1 MREQDTITMSCSSV
15 PSSCDPPIESEISP
29 APLSSCCPNNCSH
42 TSCSPLRSH
51 NIFLFPPY
59 NTPTH
64 PPSNSTPV
72 TPSNLSTVN
81 LCPEPPLHFYPTLV
95 NLFPA
100 PCLNIPPEP
109 NQCIPS
115 PCSLSPSP
123 KLSPTSFL
131 ISPEPTFSLS
141 TSSSDKLS
149 PVPFPI
155 NCPPNTYAVP
165 SPNSSLLPCAFFPPP
180 AFNNSPVLHSISTF
194 SLPTPTDLPLGTN
207 VSKLSP
213 APLLCCV
220 HAIEP
225 GTAPHYFNF
234 PEEHSQEEVSG
245 CKLCTLSV
253 EKRIQMEHHRQLCA
267 EFLDSLSRFEDW
279 LQGAQVTA
287 AFPNSS
293 KTLYSEAKAAVRR
306 YEVLLRDMREK
317 LLDLESLNRQYWRLM
332 QAPHRALL
340 PSVLRSRMHEVN
352 QCWDKLQ
359 RETEAMQR
367 RLKLK
372 VRQREEFES
381 DKEEIRL
388 WLTEMD
394 LGLSNVEHFYS
405 GTSTEKILQLQAFQ
419 EDVKSNMERMEGLFV
434 CGEQLMEGSE
444 ALDSET
450 LEMELTELG
459 CYCQGIFSRLSHFQK
474 RLVSTKLVFED
485 DTLFDGEMEVMS
497 DGSSD
502 VFLEMD
508 SEGGAAQSPFS
519 APCPPLCSQTSSAQS
534 VTLDLE
540 WDPLGDVG
548 RSTSNDEDE
557 LFYTPGSWKGLQWEG
572 SQTSD
577 GSITWTGGSRAETRR
592 DTEHLRGILKTLA
605 PSHDTLVDTRG
616 DSDSG
621 LHSSVGEDVIIEGEG
636 VYSASHS
643 TGLLDSRQ
651 KADYFIPAEGHW
663 PVSRFPG
670 DMELVTP
677 DSQVI
682 SGCLKPTSVR
692 QQRRRYGHKS
702 QLKLTRGL
710 TRKPQNLNLE
720 VSIPIEKG
728 VDKSLNSAQKT
739 LHGSV
744 TSLWGWTKRL
754 ASLSILVLLLGG
766 SVLIL
771 PLNHPV
777 CSSHHYAWS
786 LMLTYVNGPPPT

>member
-1 MREQDTITMSCSSV
+1 MQTLHLVRGEAHTVSDTTKL
-15 PSSCDPPIESEISP
+15 P
-29 APLSSCCPNNCSH
+29 
-42 TSCSPLRSH
+42 RS
-51 NIFLFPPY
+51 
-59 NTPTH
+59 
-64 PPSNSTPV
+64 
-72 TPSNLSTVN
+72 
-81 LCPEPPLHFYPTLV
+81 
-95 NLFPA
+95 
-100 PCLNIPPEP
+100 
-109 NQCIPS
+109 
-115 PCSLSPSP
+115 
-123 KLSPTSFL
+123 
-131 ISPEPTFSLS
+131 
-141 TSSSDKLS
+141 
-149 PVPFPI
+149 
-155 NCPPNTYAVP
+155 
-165 SPNSSLLPCAFFPPP
+165 
-180 AFNNSPVLHSISTF
+180 
-194 SLPTPTDLPLGTN
+194 
-207 VSKLSP
+207 
-213 APLLCCV
+213 
-220 HAIEP
+220 
-225 GTAPHYFNF
+225 
-234 PEEHSQEEVSG
+234 
-245 CKLCTLSV
+245 
-253 EKRIQMEHHRQLCA
+253 RMEHHRQLCA

-394 LGLSNVEHFYS
+394 LGLSNLEHFYS

-434 CGEQLMEGSE
+434 CGEHLMEGSE

-519 APCPPLCSQTSSAQS
+519 APCPPLCSQTSSARS

-577 GSITWTGGSRAETRR
+577 GSITWTAGSRAETRR

-643 TGLLDSRQ
+643 TGLLDSGQ
-651 KADYFIPAEGHW
+651 KADYLIPAEGHW
-663 PVSRFPG
+663 QGRHRHV
-670 DMELVTP
+670 MEV
-677 DSQVI
+677 QYMAAM
-682 SGCLKPTSVR
+682 LKVYPSLL
-692 QQRRRYGHKS
+692 Q
-702 QLKLTRGL
+702 GL

-777 CSSHHYAWS
+777 CSSHHYTWS

>member
-1 MREQDTITMSCSSV
+1 MQTLHLVRGEAHTVSDTTKL
-15 PSSCDPPIESEISP
+15 P
-29 APLSSCCPNNCSH
+29 
-42 TSCSPLRSH
+42 RS
-51 NIFLFPPY
+51 
-59 NTPTH
+59 
-64 PPSNSTPV
+64 
-72 TPSNLSTVN
+72 
-81 LCPEPPLHFYPTLV
+81 
-95 NLFPA
+95 
-100 PCLNIPPEP
+100 
-109 NQCIPS
+109 
-115 PCSLSPSP
+115 
-123 KLSPTSFL
+123 
-131 ISPEPTFSLS
+131 
-141 TSSSDKLS
+141 
-149 PVPFPI
+149 
-155 NCPPNTYAVP
+155 
-165 SPNSSLLPCAFFPPP
+165 
-180 AFNNSPVLHSISTF
+180 
-194 SLPTPTDLPLGTN
+194 
-207 VSKLSP
+207 
-213 APLLCCV
+213 
-220 HAIEP
+220 
-225 GTAPHYFNF
+225 
-234 PEEHSQEEVSG
+234 
-245 CKLCTLSV
+245 
-253 EKRIQMEHHRQLCA
+253 RMEHHRQLCA

-394 LGLSNVEHFYS
+394 LGLSNLEHFYS

-434 CGEQLMEGSE
+434 CGEHLMEGSE

-474 RLVSTKLVFED
+474 RLVSTKL
-485 DTLFDGEMEVMS
+485 
-497 DGSSD
+497 
-502 VFLEMD
+502 
-508 SEGGAAQSPFS
+508 
-519 APCPPLCSQTSSAQS
+519 TSSARS

-577 GSITWTGGSRAETRR
+577 GSITWTAGSRAETRR

-643 TGLLDSRQ
+643 TGLLDSGQ
-651 KADYFIPAEGHW
+651 KADYLIPAEGHW
-663 PVSRFPG
+663 QVSRFPG

-692 QQRRRYGHKS
+692 QQRRRYGLKS
-702 QLKLTRGL
+702 QLKLTRGRHRHVMEVQYMAAMLKVYPSLLQGL

-777 CSSHHYAWS
+777 CSSHHYTWS